1 MICPICKNEYR
12 EGFTHCPDCDVD
24 LVDSL
29 DEVLVPVMFGQEEEL
44 RELAEI
50 LEKNEIPKTDVR
62 FDEKDRIFELFIPK
76 GQIESA
82 KEILQAVM
90 AEEEGEDEGYDT
102 EEDVEDSEADL
113 SSDEKSGAGADGE
126 TRDEED
132 DTGDDGGENVEFEVS
147 DSGDVTIIGSGDERD
162 EDLPHSTVYES
173 KRSQAENH
181 KSSAGALLIVG
192 GLGMV
197 ALALLNLEMLPIKLY
212 GGSKYL
218 ISGVMALLF
227 VIFIGMG
234 VTGLKN
240 YKRYLAEAEK
250 EEELISRVK
259 TFLESTLTKEAI
271 EEAAGAHM
279 EGGEKADGQTARNEL
294 LYFPRMEVI
303 RGRLKEE
310 FPEMETPLLEKMA
323 DDHYTELFG
332 A

>member
-29 DEVLVPVMFGQEEEL
+29 DEVLVPVMFGREDEL
-44 RELAEI
+44 RELAGI
-50 LEKNEIPKTDVR
+50 LNGNGIAQTDVR
-62 FDEKDRIFELFIPK
+62 FDEKDQIFELFIPK
-76 GQIESA
+76 GQIETA
-82 KEILQAVM
+82 REILQAVM
-90 AEEEGEDEGYDT
+90 SQEEADEDPEANEGEEPDFDGDEDAAAEILDD
-102 EEDVEDSEADL
+102 EEAEAD
-113 SSDEKSGAGADGE
+113 DEDGE
-126 TRDEED
+126 TVD
-132 DTGDDGGENVEFEVS
+132 FEVA
-147 DSGDVTIIGSGDERD
+147 DNGDITIIGSGDERD
-162 EDLPHSTVYES
+162 EDVRLSGVYES
-173 KRSQAENH
+173 KRQKAENH

-197 ALALLNLEMLPIKLY
+197 AIALLNLDMLPIKLY

-218 ISGVMALLF
+218 ISGVMAVLF

-240 YKRYLAEAEK
+240 YKRYLAEAE
-250 EEELISRVK
+250 EEEDLISRAK
-259 TFLESTLTKEAI
+259 EFLENMLTREAI
-271 EEAAGAHM
+271 EAAASDHI
-279 EGGEKADGQTARNEL
+279 EGGEKAVEQSAKNEL

-303 RGRLKEE
+303 RGRMKEE
-310 FPEMETPLLEKMA
+310 FPEMETALLEKMA

>member
-29 DEVLVPVMFGQEEEL
+29 DEVLVPVMFGQEDEL
-44 RELAEI
+44 RELAGI
-50 LEKNEIPKTDVR
+50 LNGNGIAQTDVR
-62 FDEKDRIFELFIPK
+62 FDEKDQIFELFIPK
-76 GQIESA
+76 GQIETA
-82 KEILQAVM
+82 REILQAVM
-90 AEEEGEDEGYDT
+90 SQEEADEDPEANEGEEPDFDGDEDAAAEILGD
-102 EEDVEDSEADL
+102 EETEAD
-113 SSDEKSGAGADGE
+113 DEDGE
-126 TRDEED
+126 TVD
-132 DTGDDGGENVEFEVS
+132 FEVA
-147 DSGDVTIIGSGDERD
+147 DNGDITIIGSGDERD
-162 EDLPHSTVYES
+162 EDVRLSGVYES
-173 KRSQAENH
+173 KRQKAENH

-197 ALALLNLEMLPIKLY
+197 AIALLNLDMLPIKLY

-218 ISGVMALLF
+218 ISGVMAVLF

-240 YKRYLAEAEK
+240 YKRYLAEAE
-250 EEELISRVK
+250 EEEDLISRAK
-259 TFLESTLTKEAI
+259 EFLENTLTREAI
-271 EEAAGAHM
+271 EAAAGDHI
-279 EGGEKADGQTARNEL
+279 EGGEKAAEQSAKNEL

-303 RGRLKEE
+303 RGRMKEE
-310 FPEMETPLLEKMA
+310 FPEMETALLEKMA

>member
-29 DEVLVPVMFGQEEEL
+29 DEVLVPVMFGQEDEL
-44 RELAEI
+44 RELAGI
-50 LEKNEIPKTDVR
+50 LNGSGIAQTDVR
-62 FDEKDRIFELFIPK
+62 FDEKDQIFELFIPK
-76 GQIESA
+76 GQIETA
-82 KEILQAVM
+82 REILQAVM
-90 AEEEGEDEGYDT
+90 SQEEADEDPEANEGEEPDFDGDEDAAAEILDD
-102 EEDVEDSEADL
+102 EETEAD
-113 SSDEKSGAGADGE
+113 DEDGE
-126 TRDEED
+126 TVD
-132 DTGDDGGENVEFEVS
+132 FEVA
-147 DSGDVTIIGSGDERD
+147 DNGDITIIGSGDERD
-162 EDLPHSTVYES
+162 EDVRLSGVYES
-173 KRSQAENH
+173 KRQKAENH

-197 ALALLNLEMLPIKLY
+197 AIALLNLDMLPIKLY

-218 ISGVMALLF
+218 ISGVMAVLF

-240 YKRYLAEAEK
+240 YKRYLAEAE
-250 EEELISRVK
+250 EEEDLISRAK
-259 TFLESTLTKEAI
+259 EFLENTLTREAI
-271 EEAAGAHM
+271 EAAAGDHI
-279 EGGEKADGQTARNEL
+279 EGGEKAAEQSAKNEL

-303 RGRLKEE
+303 RGRMKEE
-310 FPEMETPLLEKMA
+310 FPEMETALLEKMA

>member
-29 DEVLVPVMFGQEEEL
+29 DEVLVPVMFGQEDEL
-44 RELAEI
+44 RELVGIMNGSGIAQ
-50 LEKNEIPKTDVR
+50 TDIR
-62 FDEKDRIFELFIPK
+62 FDEKDQIFELFIPK
-76 GQIESA
+76 GQIETA
-82 KEILQAVM
+82 REILQAVM
-90 AEEEGEDEGYDT
+90 SQEEADEDPEANEGEEPDFDGDEDAAAEILGD
-102 EEDVEDSEADL
+102 EETEAD
-113 SSDEKSGAGADGE
+113 DEDGE
-126 TRDEED
+126 TVD
-132 DTGDDGGENVEFEVS
+132 FEVA
-147 DSGDVTIIGSGDERD
+147 DNGDITIIGSGDERD
-162 EDLPHSTVYES
+162 EDVRLSGVYES
-173 KRSQAENH
+173 KRLKAENH

-197 ALALLNLEMLPIKLY
+197 AIALLNLDMLPIKLY

-218 ISGVMALLF
+218 ISGVMAVLF

-240 YKRYLAEAEK
+240 YKRYLAEAE
-250 EEELISRVK
+250 EEEDLISRAK
-259 TFLESTLTKEAI
+259 EFLENMLTREAI
-271 EEAAGAHM
+271 EAAAGDHI
-279 EGGEKADGQTARNEL
+279 EGGEKAVEQSAKNEL

-303 RGRLKEE
+303 RGRMKEE
-310 FPEMETPLLEKMA
+310 FPEMETALLEKMA